1 MSKQPATAPARQRVA
16 KQRPLHVPVRLG
28 KRSYRVLIG
37 PGLVALTADLIAK
50 YLGPAKCAIVTDA
63 NVARHHLQQLET
75 RLQVLGR
82 HSGTA
87 ILVPGEATKN
97 FSALSRLCE
106 QLLEMGLE
114 RNDIVI
120 ALGGGVIGDVTGFA
134 ASIVRRGVRVVQLP
148 TTLLAQVD
156 SSVGGKTGINTPQGK
171 NLVGTF
177 HQPSLVL
184 ADTATLATLPERQFR
199 AGYAEAAKYGLLGD
213 AAFFAWLEQN
223 WTAVFSRQPDALTKA
238 IAVSV
243 QGKAAIVA
251 RDETEAGDRML
262 LNLGHTFAHALEA
275 FTGFSD
281 RLLHGEAVAIGIA
294 LAFQLSADL
303 GFAGPNSAASA
314 IGHLHAVGLP
324 TTIAQIPG
332 GQGPDAGSLVKIMG
346 QDKKVRNG
354 KLSLVLARGIGDA
367 FLTREIAAPTLEAFL
382 SRHIGQPRS

>member
-1 MSKQPATAPARQRVA
+1 MSKRPTTTPARQRVGGE
-16 KQRPLHVPVRLG
+16 RPLHVPVRLG

-37 PGLVALTADLIAK
+37 PGLVAQSSDLIATT
-50 YLGPAKCAIVTDA
+50 LGPVRCAIVTDA
-63 NVARHHLQQLET
+63 NVAPLHLQQLET
-75 RLQVLGR
+75 SLKASGR
-82 HSGTA
+82 HSGTVVLA
-87 ILVPGEATKN
+87 PGEATKS
-97 FSALSRLCE
+97 FSVLSRLCE
-106 QLLEMGLE
+106 QLLEMGVE

-120 ALGGGVIGDVTGFA
+120 ALGGGVIGDLTGFA
-134 ASIVRRGVRVVQLP
+134 ASIIRRGTRVVQVP

-156 SSVGGKTGINTPQGK
+156 FSVGGKTGINTPQGK

-177 HQPSLVL
+177 YQPSLVL

-199 AGYAEAAKYGLLGD
+199 AGYAETAKYGLLAD

-223 WTAVFSRQPDALTKA
+223 WPAVFARQPAALTKA
-238 IAVSV
+238 IGISV
-243 QGKAAIVA
+243 KGKAAIVT

-294 LAFQLSADL
+294 LAFQLSAEL

-314 IGHLHAVGLP
+314 IGHLNAVGLP

-332 GQGPDAGSLVKIMG
+332 GQGADAGSLVKIMR
-346 QDKKVRNG
+346 QDKKVRDG
-354 KLSLVLARGIGDA
+354 QMSLVLARGIGEA
-367 FLTREIAAPTLEAFL
+367 FLTRQISAPTLEAFL
-382 SRHIGQPRS
+382 ARHIAQPHR

>member
-1 MSKQPATAPARQRVA
+1 MSKQPATAPARQRMA

-28 KRSYRVLIG
+28 KRTYRVLIG

-63 NVARHHLQQLET
+63 NVARHYLQQLET

-82 HSGTA
+82 HCGTA

-199 AGYAEAAKYGLLGD
+199 AGYAEAAKYALLGD

-238 IAVSV
+238 IGVSV

-303 GFAGPNSAASA
+303 AFAGPNSAASA

-332 GQGPDAGSLVKIMG
+332 SQGPDAGTLVKIMG

-367 FLTREIAAPTLEAFL
+367 FLTREISAPTLEAFL